1 MNNMN
6 NVDKH
11 SRQAHGDGPTREL
24 ARHEV
29 GLVET
34 KQNGEMCKCQTR
46 KESMCITKQG
56 GKKRTRQIDEKA
68 QFA

>member
-1 MNNMN
+1 MN

-46 KESMCITKQG
+46 KVYHKTG
-56 GKKRTRQIDEKA
+56 GEKKGQDK
-68 QFA
+68 